1 MRNIR
6 LLKTGGANIKP
17 PRKYKN
23 ADIVKANIDCYK
35 FPVER
40 EIVI

>member
-17 PRKYKN
+17 PRKYKT
-23 ADIVKANIDCYK
+23 ANIIKAVVDYNK
-35 FPVER
+35 FPVEG
-40 EIVI
+40 